1 MGWVMTKF
9 ERLLAPGSTEKPD
22 CQCGA
27 EMRLARVTQADQAP
41 AAEIRVYQCPACER
55 ELRLTVWADAADPAA
70 AVEGL

>member
-1 MGWVMTKF
+1 MTKF

-27 EMRLARVTQADQAP
+27 EMRLVRVTHADQAP

-55 ELRLTVWADAADPAA
+55 ELRLTVWADAANPVVGPA
-70 AVEGL
+70 GL